1 MKQSESIHADL
12 TDNIIAV
19 CGSDEFIIS
28 IGQQIAWLAA
38 ACSLRP
44 EHEGIVYAD
53 VDLDELQDTY
63 HGIPQFSV
71 AVNVEDPS
79 PNEARSCWNSIVGS
93 TSLIAGFPIRE
104 RENEERGLE
113 ISVQLMTALVGIPE
127 AVTYITGYVFK
138 GRHHAFVPVGKSKG
152 SIQWHLIDTYPERLK
167 WTDIDDLCHTR
178 ISVDLDSD
186 DASHVRNFLGWCSPI
201 TCLLGKLF
209 YLNLCLWAEEMY
221 H

>member
-1 MKQSESIHADL
+1 MKQIESIHADL
-12 TDNIIAV
+12 TDNIIVV
-19 CGSDEFIIS
+19 CGSDDCIIN

-53 VDLDELQDTY
+53 VGLDELHDTY
-63 HGIPQFSV
+63 DGIPQFSV
-71 AVNVEDPS
+71 VVNVKDPS
-79 PNEARSCWNSIVGS
+79 PSEARTCWNSIVGS
-93 TSLIAGFPIRE
+93 TSLILGFPILE

-127 AVTYITGYVFK
+127 AVTYTTGYVFK
-138 GRHHAFVPVGKSKG
+138 GKYHAFVPVGKSKG
-152 SIQWHLIDTYPERLK
+152 SVQWHLIDTYPKRLK
-167 WTDIDDLCHTR
+167 WTDIDEHCPGR

-186 DASHVRNFLGWCSPI
+186 DASHAWNFLGWCSPI
-201 TCLLGKLF
+201 ACLLGKLS
-209 YLNLCLWAEEMY
+209 YLNPCLWTEEMC